1 MCSRLWHYVDIQN
14 ALFGVDQSRFQVK
27 MPEAESRFERA
38 VHAGSVYQT
47 FPGEDPGEYIVGY
60 CR

>member
-1 MCSRLWHYVDIQN
+1 MDIQN

-38 VHAGSVYQT
+38 IHAGSVYQT